1 MTIERLSFPNG
12 YVFLPQADWERGI
25 ETIFQSHRLEIQ
37 LVPEGEYKLTP
48 PHWTN
53 HAYEH
58 FLIVLSTGEGVYQL
72 LPRDATSWSVDWLR
86 HNNLQ
91 VGGRVFHLPR
101 DQTYACLSGSAPHNP
116 LELAIFEF
124 IRHTPGPNP

>member
-12 YVFLPQADWERGI
+12 YVFHPQADSARSI

-37 LVPEGEYKLTP
+37 TLPEGEYKLTP

-58 FLIVLSTGEGVYQL
+58 HLMVLSNGEGVYQL
-72 LPRDATSWSVDWLR
+72 LPRDALSWSVEWHRR
-86 HNNLQ
+86 HDLQ

-101 DQTYACLSGSAPHNP
+101 DQTYACLSGPSPHNP
-116 LELAIFEF
+116 PEIAIFEF